1 MTHGLTRAKRDWFAA
16 CFIAAAL
23 GLTLPAFSQDNAAN
37 NRTALIIGIGEY
49 GYSGVPSLSGVT
61 YDMTS
66 AQRIAAAMGIP
77 EKNIKTLVN
86 AQATKENILKTLKE
100 LGSNTQPG
108 ARAFVY
114 FSGHGTRY
122 PDPASGGCIE
132 GLLTYEG
139 QTITNKELA
148 SASQQLHQNADKL
161 ITLMDACHSGGV
173 ANAFDTRSASVNLF
187 KPKFFLKADASANMC
202 SQPSNMRTRGF
213 VNETT
218 RLGALQENVVHITSS
233 RPDEVSFDEPGK
245 GGLATQGLR
254 DCLLGQAQDTDGSG
268 AVNLAEIQQ
277 CAQNFVDNKL
287 KNVPGLTPHHITV
300 KGNRNLIPVIAPP
313 SAPVIAVA
321 PAPAPTPAT
330 APSSSTVLAVIQPSA
345 PATAIPAVQA
355 ISPPAAQPAATWPE
369 PDPLRPAPQT
379 AIEVQTAPVIQT
391 LPTQASAPTA
401 PLAPPASSSA
411 PASINKPAPAVVP
424 PALASLA
431 TLKDIEQQRNPK
443 RKVEVKLS
451 KPALKIG
458 KDLLDLSIQSS
469 HTGYVYLVLLGSD
482 SKSFY
487 VLYPNGLD
495 QNNKIL
501 AGQTLRIPKPEWQIK
516 SAGPV
521 GTNHMLV
528 MVSDSPRKLD
538 SLVMAEPSASEPFT
552 YALNNFE
559 GRSALIRFLTSSGAN
574 GASESFGAKIITV
587 KEVP

>member
-1 MTHGLTRAKRDWFAA
+1 MQP
-16 CFIAAAL
+16 AL
-23 GLTLPAFSQDNAAN
+23 AQDTSSN

-49 GYSGVPSLSGVT
+49 GYSGVTSLTGVP

-66 AQRIAAAMGIP
+66 AQRIALAMGIP

-86 AQATKENILKTLKE
+86 AQATKDNILKALQE
-100 LGSNTQPG
+100 LGSSTKPG

-122 PDPASGGCIE
+122 LDPASGGCIE

-148 SASQQLHQNADKL
+148 NASQQLNQNADKL

-173 ANAFDTRSASVNLF
+173 ANTFNTRSASSNLF

-202 SQPSNMRTRGF
+202 SQPTNMRTRAF
-213 VNETT
+213 INEAT
-218 RLGALQENVVHITSS
+218 RLGALQENLVQITSS

-287 KNVPGLTPHHITV
+287 KNVPGLSPHHITV
-300 KGNRNLIPVIAPP
+300 KGNRNLIPVMAPP
-313 SAPVIAVA
+313 PVPVIAV
-321 PAPAPTPAT
+321 APAPTPAT
-330 APSSSTVLAVIQPSA
+330 APSSSTTVAVIQPSA
-345 PATAIPAVQA
+345 PSTAIPAVQVV
-355 ISPPAAQPAATWPE
+355 SPPAVQPAATRLE
-369 PDPLRPAPQT
+369 PAPVRPAPQVPVDD
-379 AIEVQTAPVIQT
+379 VQTVQVQT
-391 LPTQASAPTA
+391 LPTQATAPTA
-401 PLAPPASSSA
+401 PLATPAYSSA
-411 PASINKPAPAVVP
+411 PASITRPAPTIVP

-458 KDLLDLSIQSS
+458 KDLLDMSIQSS

-516 SAGPV
+516 SAGPA
-521 GTNHMLV
+521 GINQMLV

-538 SLVMAEPSASEPFT
+538 QLVMAEPTASEPFT

-559 GRSALIRFLTSSGAN
+559 GRSALIRFLTSSGAD
-574 GASESFGAKIITV
+574 GTSESFGAKIISV

>member
-1 MTHGLTRAKRDWFAA
+1 MTNGFSRFVRAVTASCFSTALLAA
-16 CFIAAAL
+16 TFCAMQPAL
-23 GLTLPAFSQDNAAN
+23 AQDTS

-49 GYSGVPSLSGVT
+49 GYSGVTSLTGVP

-66 AQRIAAAMGIP
+66 AQRIALAMGIP
-77 EKNIKTLVN
+77 EKNIKTLIN
-86 AQATKENILKTLKE
+86 AQATKENILKTLQE
-100 LGSNTQPG
+100 LGRNTQPG

-173 ANAFDTRSASVNLF
+173 ANAFNTRSANANLF
-187 KPKFFLKADASANMC
+187 KPKFFLKADASASMC
-202 SQPSNMRTRGF
+202 SQPTNMRTRAF
-213 VNETT
+213 INEAT
-218 RLGALQENVVHITSS
+218 RLGALQENVVQITSS

-268 AVNLAEIQQ
+268 AVNLAEIQK

-287 KNVPGLTPHHITV
+287 KNVPGLSPHHITV
-300 KGNRNLIPVIAPP
+300 KGNRNLIPVIAPV
-313 SAPVIAVA
+313 PVSA
-321 PAPAPTPAT
+321 PAPAIAAPPTPLIAAVPEST
-330 APSSSTVLAVIQPSA
+330 SVLAAIQPNASSTEPSA
-345 PATAIPAVQA
+345 AQTT
-355 ISPPAAQPAATWPE
+355 SPPAVQPAATRPE
-369 PDPLRPAPQT
+369 PAPVKPAPQ
-379 AIEVQTAPVIQT
+379 APAEVQTAP
-391 LPTQASAPTA
+391 APV
-401 PLAPPASSSA
+401 
-411 PASINKPAPAVVP
+411 KPAPIVVP

-469 HTGYVYLVLLGSD
+469 HAGYVYLVLLGSD

-516 SAGPV
+516 SVGPA

-574 GASESFGAKIITV
+574 GSSESFGAKILSV
-587 KEVP
+587 REVP

>member
-1 MTHGLTRAKRDWFAA
+1 MNALSKLFVACIVFAGMWVVGTSP
-16 CFIAAAL
+16 AL
-23 GLTLPAFSQDNAAN
+23 AQDEATQ
-37 NRTALIIGIGEY
+37 NRTALLIGIGEY

-66 AQRIAAAMGIP
+66 AQRIALAMGIP

-86 AQATKENILKTLKE
+86 AQATKENILKTLQE
-100 LGSNTQPG
+100 LGNSTKPG

-173 ANAFDTRSASVNLF
+173 ANAFNTRSASANLF

-202 SQPSNMRTRGF
+202 SQPTNMRTRAF
-213 VNETT
+213 INEAT
-218 RLGALQENVVHITSS
+218 RLGALQENVVQITSS

-287 KNVPGLTPHHITV
+287 KNVPGLSPHHITV
-300 KGNRNLIPVIAPP
+300 KGNRNLIPVMAPP
-313 SAPVIAVA
+313 SVPVIAVA
-321 PAPAPTPAT
+321 PAQTPAT
-330 APSSSTVLAVIQPSA
+330 APSSSTTVAVIQPIA
-345 PATAIPAVQA
+345 PSTAIPTVQVV
-355 ISPPAAQPAATWPE
+355 SPPAVQPAATRLE
-369 PDPLRPAPQT
+369 PAPVRPAPQVPVD
-379 AIEVQTAPVIQT
+379 VQTVQVQT
-391 LPTQASAPTA
+391 LPTQATAPTA
-401 PLAPPASSSA
+401 PLATPASSSA
-411 PASINKPAPAVVP
+411 PASITKPAPAIVP

-458 KDLLDLSIQSS
+458 KDLLDMSIQSS

-482 SKSFY
+482 RKSFY

-501 AGQTLRIPKPEWQIK
+501 AGQTLRVPKPEWQIK
-516 SAGPV
+516 SAGPA
-521 GTNHMLV
+521 GTNQMLV

-538 SLVMAEPSASEPFT
+538 QLVMAEPSATEPFT

-559 GRSALIRFLTSSGAN
+559 GRSALIRFLTSSGADV
-574 GASESFGAKIITV
+574 ASESFGAKIISI

>member
-1 MTHGLTRAKRDWFAA
+1 MTNGFSRFVRAVTAYCFSTALLAA
-16 CFIAAAL
+16 TFCAMQPAL
-23 GLTLPAFSQDNAAN
+23 AQDTSAN

-49 GYSGVPSLSGVT
+49 GYSGVTSLTGVP

-66 AQRIAAAMGIP
+66 AQRIALAMGIP

-86 AQATKENILKTLKE
+86 AQATKENILKTLQE
-100 LGSNTQPG
+100 LGRNTQPG

-161 ITLMDACHSGGV
+161 ITLMDACHSGGI
-173 ANAFDTRSASVNLF
+173 ANAFTTRSASANLF
-187 KPKFFLKADASANMC
+187 KPKFFLKADASASMC
-202 SQPSNMRTRGF
+202 SQPTNMRTRAF
-213 VNETT
+213 INEAT
-218 RLGALQENVVHITSS
+218 RLGALQENVVQITSS

-268 AVNLAEIQQ
+268 AVNLAEIQK

-287 KNVPGLTPHHITV
+287 KNVPGLSPHHITV
-300 KGNRNLIPVIAPP
+300 KGNRNLIPVIAPV
-313 SAPVIAVA
+313 PVSA
-321 PAPAPTPAT
+321 PAPATAPAIAAPPTPVIAAVPEST
-330 APSSSTVLAVIQPSA
+330 SFVAAVQPNASPTEPSAAQTTSA
-345 PATAIPAVQA
+345 PAV
-355 ISPPAAQPAATWPE
+355 QPAATRPE
-369 PDPLRPAPQT
+369 PAPVKPAPQ
-379 AIEVQTAPVIQT
+379 APAEVQTAP
-391 LPTQASAPTA
+391 APV
-401 PLAPPASSSA
+401 
-411 PASINKPAPAVVP
+411 KPAPVVVP

-469 HTGYVYLVLLGSD
+469 HAGYVYLVLLGSD

-516 SAGPV
+516 SVGPA

-538 SLVMAEPSASEPFT
+538 SLVMAEPSASAPFT

-574 GASESFGAKIITV
+574 GSSESFGAKILSV
-587 KEVP
+587 REVP

>member
-1 MTHGLTRAKRDWFAA
+1 MNALSKLFVACIVFAGMWVVGTSP
-16 CFIAAAL
+16 AL
-23 GLTLPAFSQDNAAN
+23 AQDEATQ
-37 NRTALIIGIGEY
+37 NRTALLIGIGEY

-66 AQRIAAAMGIP
+66 AQRIALAMGIP

-86 AQATKENILKTLKE
+86 AQATKENILKTLQE
-100 LGSNTQPG
+100 LGNSTKPG

-173 ANAFDTRSASVNLF
+173 ANAFNTRSASANLF

-202 SQPSNMRTRGF
+202 SQPTNMRTRAF
-213 VNETT
+213 INEAT
-218 RLGALQENVVHITSS
+218 RLGALQENVVQITSS

-287 KNVPGLTPHHITV
+287 KNVPGLSPHHITV
-300 KGNRNLIPVIAPP
+300 KGNRNLIPVMAPP
-313 SAPVIAVA
+313 SVPVIAVA
-321 PAPAPTPAT
+321 PAQTPAT
-330 APSSSTVLAVIQPSA
+330 APSSSTTVAAIQPIA
-345 PATAIPAVQA
+345 PPTAIPTVQVV
-355 ISPPAAQPAATWPE
+355 SPPAVQPAATRLE
-369 PDPLRPAPQT
+369 PAPVRPAPQVPVD
-379 AIEVQTAPVIQT
+379 VQTVQVQT
-391 LPTQASAPTA
+391 LPTQATAPVVPSAPS
-401 PLAPPASSSA
+401 LSASSIS
-411 PASINKPAPAVVP
+411 KPTPVVVP

-458 KDLLDLSIQSS
+458 KDLLDMSIQSS

-482 SKSFY
+482 RKSFY

-501 AGQTLRIPKPEWQIK
+501 AGQTLRVPKPEWQIK
-516 SAGPV
+516 SAGPA
-521 GTNHMLV
+521 GTNQMLV

-538 SLVMAEPSASEPFT
+538 QLVMAEPSATEPFT

-559 GRSALIRFLTSSGAN
+559 GRSALIRFLTSSGADV
-574 GASESFGAKIITV
+574 ASESFGAKIISI

>member
-1 MTHGLTRAKRDWFAA
+1 MNALSKLFAA
-16 CFIAAAL
+16 CIAFAVMWAVGTSLAL
-23 GLTLPAFSQDNAAN
+23 AQDEATQ
-37 NRTALIIGIGEY
+37 NRTALLIGIGEY

-66 AQRIAAAMGIP
+66 AQRIALAMGIP

-86 AQATKENILKTLKE
+86 AQATKDNILKALQE
-100 LGSNTQPG
+100 LGSSTKPG

-122 PDPASGGCIE
+122 LDPASGGCIE

-148 SASQQLHQNADKL
+148 NASQQLNQNADKL

-173 ANAFDTRSASVNLF
+173 ANTFNTRSASSNLF
-187 KPKFFLKADASANMC
+187 KPKFFLKADASTNMC
-202 SQPSNMRTRGF
+202 SQPTNMRTRGF
-213 VNETT
+213 INEAT
-218 RLGALQENVVHITSS
+218 RLGALQENVVQITSS

-287 KNVPGLTPHHITV
+287 KNVPGLSPHHITV
-300 KGNRNLIPVIAPP
+300 KGNRNLIPVMAPP
-313 SAPVIAVA
+313 PVPIVAVA
-321 PAPAPTPAT
+321 PAQTPAT
-330 APSSSTVLAVIQPSA
+330 APSSSTTVAVIQPSA
-345 PATAIPAVQA
+345 PSTAIPAVQVV
-355 ISPPAAQPAATWPE
+355 SPPAVQPAATRLE
-369 PDPLRPAPQT
+369 PAPVKPAPQVPVDD
-379 AIEVQTAPVIQT
+379 VQTVQVQT
-391 LPTQASAPTA
+391 LPTQATAPAVPSAPS
-401 PLAPPASSSA
+401 LSA
-411 PASINKPAPAVVP
+411 PSISKPPPAVVP

-458 KDLLDLSIQSS
+458 KDLLDMSIQSS

-516 SAGPV
+516 SAGPA
-521 GTNHMLV
+521 GTNQMLV
-528 MVSDSPRKLD
+528 MVSDSQRKLD
-538 SLVMAEPSASEPFT
+538 QLVMAEPTASEPFT

-559 GRSALIRFLTSSGAN
+559 GRSALIRFLTSSGAD
-574 GASESFGAKIITV
+574 GTSESFGAKIISV

>member
-1 MTHGLTRAKRDWFAA
+1 MNALSKLFAA
-16 CFIAAAL
+16 CIVFAGMWVVGTSPAL
-23 GLTLPAFSQDNAAN
+23 AQDEATQ
-37 NRTALIIGIGEY
+37 NRTALLIGIGEY

-66 AQRIAAAMGIP
+66 AQRIALAMGIP

-86 AQATKENILKTLKE
+86 AQATKENILKTLQE
-100 LGSNTQPG
+100 LGNSTKPG

-173 ANAFDTRSASVNLF
+173 ANAFNTRSASANLF
-187 KPKFFLKADASANMC
+187 KPKFFLKADASTNMC
-202 SQPSNMRTRGF
+202 SQPTNMRTRAF
-213 VNETT
+213 INEAT
-218 RLGALQENVVHITSS
+218 RLGALQENVVQITSS

-287 KNVPGLTPHHITV
+287 KNVPGLSPHHITV
-300 KGNRNLIPVIAPP
+300 KGNRNLIPVMAPP
-313 SAPVIAVA
+313 SVPVIAVA
-321 PAPAPTPAT
+321 PAQTPAT
-330 APSSSTVLAVIQPSA
+330 APSSSTTVAVIQPIA
-345 PATAIPAVQA
+345 PSTAIPTVQVV
-355 ISPPAAQPAATWPE
+355 SPPAVQPAATRLE
-369 PDPLRPAPQT
+369 PAPVRPAPQVPVD
-379 AIEVQTAPVIQT
+379 VQTVQVQT
-391 LPTQASAPTA
+391 LPTQATAPTA
-401 PLAPPASSSA
+401 PLATPASSSA
-411 PASINKPAPAVVP
+411 PASITKPAPAIVP

-458 KDLLDLSIQSS
+458 KDLLDMSIQSS

-482 SKSFY
+482 RKSFY

-501 AGQTLRIPKPEWQIK
+501 AGQTLRVPKPEWQIK
-516 SAGPV
+516 SAGPA
-521 GTNHMLV
+521 GTNQMLV
-528 MVSDSPRKLD
+528 LVSDSPRKLD
-538 SLVMAEPSASEPFT
+538 QMVMAEPNAAEPFT

-559 GRSALIRFLTSSGAN
+559 GRSALIRFLTSSGAD
-574 GASESFGAKIITV
+574 GTSESFGAKIISV

>member
-1 MTHGLTRAKRDWFAA
+1 MNALSKLFAA
-16 CFIAAAL
+16 CIAFAVMWAVGTSPAL
-23 GLTLPAFSQDNAAN
+23 AQDEATQ
-37 NRTALIIGIGEY
+37 NRTALLIGIGEY

-66 AQRIAAAMGIP
+66 AQRIALAMGIP

-86 AQATKENILKTLKE
+86 AQATKDNILKALQE
-100 LGSNTQPG
+100 LGSSTKPG

-122 PDPASGGCIE
+122 LDPASGGCIE

-148 SASQQLHQNADKL
+148 NASQQLNQNADKL

-173 ANAFDTRSASVNLF
+173 ANTFNTRSASANLF

-202 SQPSNMRTRGF
+202 SQPTNMRTRAF
-213 VNETT
+213 INEAT
-218 RLGALQENVVHITSS
+218 RLGALQENVVQITSS

-287 KNVPGLTPHHITV
+287 KNVPGLSPHHITV
-300 KGNRNLIPVIAPP
+300 KGNRNLIPVMAPP
-313 SAPVIAVA
+313 PVPVVAVA
-321 PAPAPTPAT
+321 PAQTPAT
-330 APSSSTVLAVIQPSA
+330 APSSSTTVAVIQPSA
-345 PATAIPAVQA
+345 PSTAIPAVQVV
-355 ISPPAAQPAATWPE
+355 SPPAAQPAATRLE
-369 PDPLRPAPQT
+369 PAPVRPAPQVPVD
-379 AIEVQTAPVIQT
+379 VQTVQVQT
-391 LPTQASAPTA
+391 LPTQATAPTA
-401 PLAPPASSSA
+401 PLATPASSSN
-411 PASINKPAPAVVP
+411 PASITKPAPAIVP

-458 KDLLDLSIQSS
+458 KDLLDMSIQSS
-469 HTGYVYLVLLGSD
+469 HTGYLYLVLLGSD

-516 SAGPV
+516 SAGPA
-521 GTNHMLV
+521 GTNQMLV
-528 MVSDSPRKLD
+528 MVSDSQRKLD
-538 SLVMAEPSASEPFT
+538 QLVMAEPTASEPFT

-559 GRSALIRFLTSSGAN
+559 GRSALIRFLTSSGAD
-574 GASESFGAKIITV
+574 GTSESFGAKIISV

>member
-1 MTHGLTRAKRDWFAA
+1 MNALSKLFVACIMFAGMWVVGTSPVLA
-16 CFIAAAL
+16 
-23 GLTLPAFSQDNAAN
+23 QDEATQ
-37 NRTALIIGIGEY
+37 NRTALLIGIGEY

-66 AQRIAAAMGIP
+66 AQRIALAMGIP

-86 AQATKENILKTLKE
+86 AQATKDNILKTLQE
-100 LGSNTQPG
+100 LGNSTKPG

-148 SASQQLHQNADKL
+148 NASQQLHQNADKL

-173 ANAFDTRSASVNLF
+173 ANAFNTRSASANLF

-202 SQPSNMRTRGF
+202 SQPTNMRTRAF
-213 VNETT
+213 INEAT
-218 RLGALQENVVHITSS
+218 RLGALQENVVQITSS

-287 KNVPGLTPHHITV
+287 KNVPGLSPHHITV
-300 KGNRNLIPVIAPP
+300 KGNRNLIPVMAPP
-313 SAPVIAVA
+313 SLPVIAV
-321 PAPAPTPAT
+321 APAPTPAT
-330 APSSSTVLAVIQPSA
+330 APSSSITVAVVEPSA
-345 PATAIPAVQA
+345 PSTAIPAVQA
-355 ISPPAAQPAATWPE
+355 VSSPAAQPAATRLE
-369 PDPLRPAPQT
+369 PAPVRPAPQVPVD
-379 AIEVQTAPVIQT
+379 VQTVQVQT
-391 LPTQASAPTA
+391 LPTQATAPVVPSAPS
-401 PLAPPASSSA
+401 LSA
-411 PASINKPAPAVVP
+411 PSISKPTPVVVP

-516 SAGPV
+516 SAGPA
-521 GTNHMLV
+521 GTNQMLV

-538 SLVMAEPSASEPFT
+538 QLVMAEPTASEPFT

-559 GRSALIRFLTSSGAN
+559 GRSALIRFLTSSGAD
-574 GASESFGAKIITV
+574 GTSESFGAKIISV

>member
-1 MTHGLTRAKRDWFAA
+1 MNAISKLFLACIVFAGVWVVDA
-16 CFIAAAL
+16 SPAL
-23 GLTLPAFSQDNAAN
+23 AQDEATQ
-37 NRTALIIGIGEY
+37 NRTALLIGIGEY

-66 AQRIAAAMGIP
+66 AQRIALAMGIP

-86 AQATKENILKTLKE
+86 AQATKENILKTLQE
-100 LGSNTQPG
+100 LGNSTKPG

-132 GLLTYEG
+132 GLLSYEG

-148 SASQQLHQNADKL
+148 NASQQLHQNADKL

-173 ANAFDTRSASVNLF
+173 ANAFNTRSASANLF

-202 SQPSNMRTRGF
+202 SQPTNMRTRAF
-213 VNETT
+213 INEAT
-218 RLGALQENVVHITSS
+218 RLGALQENVVQITSS

-287 KNVPGLTPHHITV
+287 KNVPGLSPHHITV
-300 KGNRNLIPVIAPP
+300 KGNRNLIPVMAPP
-313 SAPVIAVA
+313 SLPVIAV
-321 PAPAPTPAT
+321 APAPTPAT
-330 APSSSTVLAVIQPSA
+330 APSSSITVAVVEPSA
-345 PATAIPAVQA
+345 PSTAIPAVQA
-355 ISPPAAQPAATWPE
+355 VSSPAAQPAATRLE
-369 PDPLRPAPQT
+369 PAPVRPAPQVPVD
-379 AIEVQTAPVIQT
+379 VQTVQVQT
-391 LPTQASAPTA
+391 LPTQATAPVVPSAPS
-401 PLAPPASSSA
+401 LSA
-411 PASINKPAPAVVP
+411 PSISKPTPVVVP

-451 KPALKIG
+451 KPTLKIG
-458 KDLLDLSIQSS
+458 KDLLDMSIQSS
-469 HTGYVYLVLLGSD
+469 HTGYMYLVLLGSD

-516 SAGPV
+516 SAGPA
-521 GTNHMLV
+521 GTNQILV

-538 SLVMAEPSASEPFT
+538 QLVMAEPTASEPFT

-559 GRSALIRFLTSSGAN
+559 GRSALIRFLTSSGAD
-574 GASESFGAKIITV
+574 GTSESFGAKIISV

>member
-1 MTHGLTRAKRDWFAA
+1 MNALSKLFVACIVFAGMWVVGTSPVLA
-16 CFIAAAL
+16 
-23 GLTLPAFSQDNAAN
+23 QDEATQ
-37 NRTALIIGIGEY
+37 NRTALLIGIGEY

-66 AQRIAAAMGIP
+66 AQRIALAMGIP

-86 AQATKENILKTLKE
+86 AQATKDNILKTLQE
-100 LGSNTQPG
+100 LGNSTKPG

-148 SASQQLHQNADKL
+148 SASQQLHQHADKL

-173 ANAFDTRSASVNLF
+173 ANAFNTRSASANLF

-202 SQPSNMRTRGF
+202 SQPTNMRTRAF
-213 VNETT
+213 INEAT
-218 RLGALQENVVHITSS
+218 RLGALQENVVQITSS

-287 KNVPGLTPHHITV
+287 KNVPGLSPHHITV
-300 KGNRNLIPVIAPP
+300 KGNRNLIPVMAPP
-313 SAPVIAVA
+313 SLPVIAV
-321 PAPAPTPAT
+321 APAPTPAT
-330 APSSSTVLAVIQPSA
+330 APSSSITVAVVEPSA
-345 PATAIPAVQA
+345 SSTAIPAVQA
-355 ISPPAAQPAATWPE
+355 VSSPAAQPAATRLE
-369 PDPLRPAPQT
+369 PAPVRPAPQVPVD
-379 AIEVQTAPVIQT
+379 VQTVQVQT
-391 LPTQASAPTA
+391 LPTQATAPVVPSAPS
-401 PLAPPASSSA
+401 LSA
-411 PASINKPAPAVVP
+411 PSISKPTPVVVP

-516 SAGPV
+516 SAGPA
-521 GTNHMLV
+521 GTNQILV

-538 SLVMAEPSASEPFT
+538 QLVMAEPTASEPFT

-559 GRSALIRFLTSSGAN
+559 GRSALIRFLTSSGAD
-574 GASESFGAKIITV
+574 GTSESFGAKIISV

>member
-1 MTHGLTRAKRDWFAA
+1 MNALSKLFVACIVFAGMWVVGTSPVLA
-16 CFIAAAL
+16 
-23 GLTLPAFSQDNAAN
+23 QDEATQ
-37 NRTALIIGIGEY
+37 NRTALLIGIGEY

-66 AQRIAAAMGIP
+66 AQRIALAMGIP

-86 AQATKENILKTLKE
+86 AQATKENILKTLQE
-100 LGSNTQPG
+100 LGSSTKPG

-122 PDPASGGCIE
+122 PDPVSGGCIE

-148 SASQQLHQNADKL
+148 NASQQLHQNADKL

-173 ANAFDTRSASVNLF
+173 ANAFNTRSASANLF

-202 SQPSNMRTRGF
+202 SQPTNMRTRAF
-213 VNETT
+213 INEAT
-218 RLGALQENVVHITSS
+218 RLGALQENVVQITSS

-287 KNVPGLTPHHITV
+287 KNVPGLSPHHITV
-300 KGNRNLIPVIAPP
+300 KGNRNLIPVMAPP
-313 SAPVIAVA
+313 SLPVIAV
-321 PAPAPTPAT
+321 APAPTPAT
-330 APSSSTVLAVIQPSA
+330 APSSSITVAVVEPSA
-345 PATAIPAVQA
+345 PSTAIPAVQA
-355 ISPPAAQPAATWPE
+355 VSSPAAQPAATRLE
-369 PDPLRPAPQT
+369 PAPVRPAPQVPVD
-379 AIEVQTAPVIQT
+379 VQTVQVQT
-391 LPTQASAPTA
+391 LPTQATAPVVPSAPS
-401 PLAPPASSSA
+401 LSA
-411 PASINKPAPAVVP
+411 PSISKPTPVVVP

-451 KPALKIG
+451 KPTLKIG
-458 KDLLDLSIQSS
+458 KDLLDMSIQSS
-469 HTGYVYLVLLGSD
+469 HTGYMYLVLLGSD

-516 SAGPV
+516 SAGPA
-521 GTNHMLV
+521 GTNQILV

-538 SLVMAEPSASEPFT
+538 QLVMAEPTASEPFT

-559 GRSALIRFLTSSGAN
+559 GRSALIRFLTSSGAD
-574 GASESFGAKIITV
+574 GTSESFGAKIISV

>member
-1 MTHGLTRAKRDWFAA
+1 MNAISKLFLACIVFAGVWVVDA
-16 CFIAAAL
+16 SPAL
-23 GLTLPAFSQDNAAN
+23 AQDEATQ
-37 NRTALIIGIGEY
+37 NRTALLIGIGEY

-66 AQRIAAAMGIP
+66 AQRIALAMGIP

-86 AQATKENILKTLKE
+86 AQATKENILKTLQE
-100 LGSNTQPG
+100 LGNSTKPG

-132 GLLTYEG
+132 GLLSYEG

-148 SASQQLHQNADKL
+148 NASQQLHQNADKL

-173 ANAFDTRSASVNLF
+173 ANAFNTRSASANLF

-202 SQPSNMRTRGF
+202 SQPTNMRTRAF
-213 VNETT
+213 INEAT
-218 RLGALQENVVHITSS
+218 RLGALQENVVQITSS

-287 KNVPGLTPHHITV
+287 KNVPGLSPHHITV
-300 KGNRNLIPVIAPP
+300 KGNRNLIPVMAPP
-313 SAPVIAVA
+313 SLPVIAV
-321 PAPAPTPAT
+321 APAPTPAT
-330 APSSSTVLAVIQPSA
+330 APSSSITVAVVEPSA
-345 PATAIPAVQA
+345 PSTAIPAVQA
-355 ISPPAAQPAATWPE
+355 VSSPAAQPAATMLE
-369 PDPLRPAPQT
+369 PAPLRPAPQVPVD
-379 AIEVQTAPVIQT
+379 VQTVQVQT
-391 LPTQASAPTA
+391 LPTQATAPVVPSAPS
-401 PLAPPASSSA
+401 LSA
-411 PASINKPAPAVVP
+411 PSISKPTPVVVP

-451 KPALKIG
+451 KPTLKIG
-458 KDLLDLSIQSS
+458 KDLLDMSIQSS
-469 HTGYVYLVLLGSD
+469 HTGYMYLVLLGSD

-516 SAGPV
+516 SAGPA
-521 GTNHMLV
+521 GTNQILV

-538 SLVMAEPSASEPFT
+538 QLVMAEPTASEPFT

-574 GASESFGAKIITV
+574 GASESFGAKIISV
-587 KEVP
+587 REVP

>member
-1 MTHGLTRAKRDWFAA
+1 MTKDFSRLVRAVTGS
-16 CFIAAAL
+16 CFSMAL
-23 GLTLPAFSQDNAAN
+23 LGATFCAMQPALAQDTSSN

-49 GYSGVPSLSGVT
+49 GYSGVTSLTGVP

-66 AQRIAAAMGIP
+66 AQRIALAMGIP

-86 AQATKENILKTLKE
+86 AQATKDNILKALQE
-100 LGSNTQPG
+100 LGNSTKPG

-148 SASQQLHQNADKL
+148 NASQQLNQNADKL

-173 ANAFDTRSASVNLF
+173 ANAFNTRSASANLF

-202 SQPSNMRTRGF
+202 SQPTNMRTRAF
-213 VNETT
+213 INEAT
-218 RLGALQENVVHITSS
+218 RLGALQENVVQITSS

-287 KNVPGLTPHHITV
+287 KNVPGLSPHHITV
-300 KGNRNLIPVIAPP
+300 KGNRNLIPVM
-313 SAPVIAVA
+313 A
-321 PAPAPTPAT
+321 PAPAKPEPAPERPPAVAVAATVAPVSAPVT
-330 APSSSTVLAVIQPSA
+330 APSAATLMA
-345 PATAIPAVQA
+345 PAAI
-355 ISPPAAQPAATWPE
+355 
-369 PDPLRPAPQT
+369 
-379 AIEVQTAPVIQT
+379 
-391 LPTQASAPTA
+391 
-401 PLAPPASSSA
+401 APPAPITQA
-411 PASINKPAPAVVP
+411 EPAPAVIASPPPPPVVVP

-431 TLKDIEQQRNPK
+431 MLKDIEHQRNPK

-458 KDLLDLSIQSS
+458 KDLLDMSIQSS

-516 SAGPV
+516 SVGPA
-521 GTNHMLV
+521 GTNQMLV

-538 SLVMAEPSASEPFT
+538 KLVMAEPTASEPFT

-559 GRSALIRFLTSSGAN
+559 GRSALIRFLTSSGAD
-574 GASESFGAKIITV
+574 GTSESFGAKIISV

>member
-1 MTHGLTRAKRDWFAA
+1 MTNGFSRFVRAVKAS
-16 CFIAAAL
+16 CFSTAL
-23 GLTLPAFSQDNAAN
+23 LVATFCAMQPALAQDTSAN

-49 GYSGVPSLSGVT
+49 GYSGVTSLTGVP

-66 AQRIAAAMGIP
+66 AQRIALAMGIP
-77 EKNIKTLVN
+77 EKNIKTLIN
-86 AQATKENILKTLKE
+86 AQATKENILKTLQE
-100 LGSNTQPG
+100 LGRNTQPG

-173 ANAFDTRSASVNLF
+173 ANAFNTRSANANLF
-187 KPKFFLKADASANMC
+187 KPKFFLKADASASMC
-202 SQPSNMRTRGF
+202 SQPTNMRTRAF
-213 VNETT
+213 INEAT
-218 RLGALQENVVHITSS
+218 RLGALQENVVQITSS

-268 AVNLAEIQQ
+268 AVNLAEIQK

-287 KNVPGLTPHHITV
+287 KNVPGLSPHHITV
-300 KGNRNLIPVIAPP
+300 KGNRNLIPVIAPV
-313 SAPVIAVA
+313 PVSA
-321 PAPAPTPAT
+321 PAPAIAAPPTPLIAAVPEST
-330 APSSSTVLAVIQPSA
+330 SVLAAIQPNASSTEPSA
-345 PATAIPAVQA
+345 AQTT
-355 ISPPAAQPAATWPE
+355 SPPAVQPAATRPE
-369 PDPLRPAPQT
+369 PAPVKPAPQ
-379 AIEVQTAPVIQT
+379 APAEVQTAP
-391 LPTQASAPTA
+391 APV
-401 PLAPPASSSA
+401 
-411 PASINKPAPAVVP
+411 KPAPIVVP

-469 HTGYVYLVLLGSD
+469 HAGYVYLVLLGSD

-516 SAGPV
+516 SVGPA

-538 SLVMAEPSASEPFT
+538 SLVMAEPSASAPFT

-574 GASESFGAKIITV
+574 GSSESFGAKILSV
-587 KEVP
+587 REVP

>member
-1 MTHGLTRAKRDWFAA
+1 MNALSKLFVACIVFAGMWVVGTSPVLA
-16 CFIAAAL
+16 
-23 GLTLPAFSQDNAAN
+23 QDEATQ
-37 NRTALIIGIGEY
+37 NRTALLIGIGEY

-66 AQRIAAAMGIP
+66 AQRIALAMGIP

-86 AQATKENILKTLKE
+86 AQATKDNILKTLQE
-100 LGSNTQPG
+100 LGNSTKPG

-148 SASQQLHQNADKL
+148 NASQQLHQNADKL

-173 ANAFDTRSASVNLF
+173 ANAFNTRSASANLF
-187 KPKFFLKADASANMC
+187 KPQFFLKADASANMC
-202 SQPSNMRTRGF
+202 SQPTNMRTRAF
-213 VNETT
+213 INEAT
-218 RLGALQENVVHITSS
+218 RLGALQENVVQITSS

-287 KNVPGLTPHHITV
+287 KNVPGLSPHHITV
-300 KGNRNLIPVIAPP
+300 KGNRNLIPVMAPP
-313 SAPVIAVA
+313 SLPVIAV
-321 PAPAPTPAT
+321 APAPTPAT
-330 APSSSTVLAVIQPSA
+330 APSSSITVAVVEPSA
-345 PATAIPAVQA
+345 PSTAIPAVQA
-355 ISPPAAQPAATWPE
+355 VSSPAAQPAATRLE
-369 PDPLRPAPQT
+369 PAPVRPAPQVPVD
-379 AIEVQTAPVIQT
+379 VQTVQVQT
-391 LPTQASAPTA
+391 LPTQATAPVVPSAPS
-401 PLAPPASSSA
+401 LSA
-411 PASINKPAPAVVP
+411 PSISKPTPVVVP

-451 KPALKIG
+451 KPTLKIG
-458 KDLLDLSIQSS
+458 KDLLDMSIQSS
-469 HTGYVYLVLLGSD
+469 HTGYMYLVLLGSD

-501 AGQTLRIPKPEWQIK
+501 AGQSLRIPKPEWQIK
-516 SAGPV
+516 SAGPA

-559 GRSALIRFLTSSGAN
+559 GRSTLIRFLTSSGAN
-574 GASESFGAKIITV
+574 GASESFGAKIISV
-587 KEVP
+587 REIP

>member
-1 MTHGLTRAKRDWFAA
+1 MQP
-16 CFIAAAL
+16 AL
-23 GLTLPAFSQDNAAN
+23 AQDTSSN

-49 GYSGVPSLSGVT
+49 GYSGVTSLTGVP

-66 AQRIAAAMGIP
+66 AQRIALAMGIP

-86 AQATKENILKTLKE
+86 AQATKDNILKALQE
-100 LGSNTQPG
+100 LGNSTKPG

-148 SASQQLHQNADKL
+148 NASQQLNQNADKL

-173 ANAFDTRSASVNLF
+173 ANAFNTRSASANLF

-202 SQPSNMRTRGF
+202 SQPTNMRTRAF
-213 VNETT
+213 INEAT
-218 RLGALQENVVHITSS
+218 RLGALQENVVQITSS

-287 KNVPGLTPHHITV
+287 KNVPGLSPHHITV
-300 KGNRNLIPVIAPP
+300 KGNRNLIPVM
-313 SAPVIAVA
+313 A
-321 PAPAPTPAT
+321 PAPAKPEPAPERPPAVAVAATVAPVSAPVT
-330 APSSSTVLAVIQPSA
+330 APSAATLMA
-345 PATAIPAVQA
+345 PAAI
-355 ISPPAAQPAATWPE
+355 
-369 PDPLRPAPQT
+369 
-379 AIEVQTAPVIQT
+379 
-391 LPTQASAPTA
+391 
-401 PLAPPASSSA
+401 APPAPITQA
-411 PASINKPAPAVVP
+411 EPAPAVIASPPPPPVVVP

-431 TLKDIEQQRNPK
+431 MLKDIEHQRNPK

-458 KDLLDLSIQSS
+458 KDLLDMSIQSS

-516 SAGPV
+516 SVGPA
-521 GTNHMLV
+521 GTNQMLV

-538 SLVMAEPSASEPFT
+538 KLVMAEPTASEPFT

-559 GRSALIRFLTSSGAN
+559 GRSALIRFLTSSGAD
-574 GASESFGAKIITV
+574 GTSESFGAKIISV

>member
-1 MTHGLTRAKRDWFAA
+1 MNALSKLFAA
-16 CFIAAAL
+16 CIAFAVMWAVGTSPAL
-23 GLTLPAFSQDNAAN
+23 AQDEATQ
-37 NRTALIIGIGEY
+37 NRTALLIGIGEY

-66 AQRIAAAMGIP
+66 AQRIALAMGIP

-86 AQATKENILKTLKE
+86 AQATKDNILKALQE
-100 LGSNTQPG
+100 LGSSTKPG

-122 PDPASGGCIE
+122 LDPASGGCIE

-148 SASQQLHQNADKL
+148 NASQQLNQNADKL

-173 ANAFDTRSASVNLF
+173 ANTFNTRSASANLF
-187 KPKFFLKADASANMC
+187 KPKFFLKADASTNIC
-202 SQPSNMRTRGF
+202 SQPTNMRTRAF
-213 VNETT
+213 INEAT
-218 RLGALQENVVHITSS
+218 RLGALQENVVQITSS

-287 KNVPGLTPHHITV
+287 KNVPGLSPHHITV
-300 KGNRNLIPVIAPP
+300 KGNRNLIPVMAPP
-313 SAPVIAVA
+313 PVPVIAVA
-321 PAPAPTPAT
+321 PAQTPAT
-330 APSSSTVLAVIQPSA
+330 APSSSTTVAVVEPSA
-345 PATAIPAVQA
+345 PSTAIPAVQA
-355 ISPPAAQPAATWPE
+355 ASPPAAQPAATRLE
-369 PDPLRPAPQT
+369 PAPVRPAPQVPVD
-379 AIEVQTAPVIQT
+379 VQTVQVQT
-391 LPTQASAPTA
+391 LPTQATAPTA
-401 PLAPPASSSA
+401 PLATPAYSSA
-411 PASINKPAPAVVP
+411 PASITRPAPTIVP

-458 KDLLDLSIQSS
+458 KDLLDMSIQSS

-516 SAGPV
+516 SAGPA
-521 GTNHMLV
+521 GTNQMLV
-528 MVSDSPRKLD
+528 MVSDSQRKLD
-538 SLVMAEPSASEPFT
+538 QLVMAEPTASEPFT

-559 GRSALIRFLTSSGAN
+559 GRSALIRFLTSSGAD
-574 GASESFGAKIITV
+574 GTSESFGAKIISV

>member
-1 MTHGLTRAKRDWFAA
+1 MNALSKLFVACIVFAGMWVVGTSPVLA
-16 CFIAAAL
+16 
-23 GLTLPAFSQDNAAN
+23 QDEATQ
-37 NRTALIIGIGEY
+37 NRTALLIGIGEY

-66 AQRIAAAMGIP
+66 AQRIALAMGIP

-86 AQATKENILKTLKE
+86 AQATKDNILKTLQE
-100 LGSNTQPG
+100 LGNSTKPG

-148 SASQQLHQNADKL
+148 NASQQLHQNADKL

-173 ANAFDTRSASVNLF
+173 ANAFNTRSASANLF

-202 SQPSNMRTRGF
+202 SQPTNMRTRAF
-213 VNETT
+213 INEAT
-218 RLGALQENVVHITSS
+218 RLGALQENVVQITSS

-287 KNVPGLTPHHITV
+287 KNVPGLSPHHITV
-300 KGNRNLIPVIAPP
+300 KGNRNLIPVMAPP
-313 SAPVIAVA
+313 SLPVIAV
-321 PAPAPTPAT
+321 APAPTPAT
-330 APSSSTVLAVIQPSA
+330 APSSSITVAVVEPSA
-345 PATAIPAVQA
+345 PSTAIPAVQA
-355 ISPPAAQPAATWPE
+355 VSSPAAQPAATRLE
-369 PDPLRPAPQT
+369 PAPVRPAPQVPVD
-379 AIEVQTAPVIQT
+379 VQTVQVQT
-391 LPTQASAPTA
+391 LPTQATAPVVPSAPS
-401 PLAPPASSSA
+401 LSA
-411 PASINKPAPAVVP
+411 PSISKPTPVVVP

-458 KDLLDLSIQSS
+458 KDLLDMSIQSS

-482 SKSFY
+482 RKSFY

-501 AGQTLRIPKPEWQIK
+501 AGQTLRVPKPEWQIK
-516 SAGPV
+516 SAGPA
-521 GTNHMLV
+521 GTNQMLV

-538 SLVMAEPSASEPFT
+538 QLVMAEPSAAEPFT

-559 GRSALIRFLTSSGAN
+559 GRSALIRFLTSPGAN
-574 GASESFGAKIITV
+574 GASESFGAKIISV
-587 KEVP
+587 REVP